1 MNTTAILDEHA
12 NAIGDRGAD
21 GGGPALRRARR
32 WPASADAVRPRP
44 ERARVRQRTIGRV
57 AGVLFSLAALYSL
70 ATIQMVTHVSPS
82 FAFTVVVGVALAS
95 GITFAV
101 LPWERLPRAW
111 LHAIP
116 AIATVEVTLAVWA
129 AGVHGGI
136 YATY

>member
-1 MNTTAILDEHA
+1 MNTNAILDEHA

-44 ERARVRQRTIGRV
+44 ERAHARQRTIGRV
-57 AGVLFSLAALYSL
+57 AGVLFSPRGAVFAGDHPDGDPCEPFLRLYRGGWRRARIGDHFRGAALGATAAGLAARDS
-70 ATIQMVTHVSPS
+70 SD
-82 FAFTVVVGVALAS
+82 
-95 GITFAV
+95 
-101 LPWERLPRAW
+101 R
-111 LHAIP
+111 
-116 AIATVEVTLAVWA
+116 TVEVTLAVWA